1 VLVQLESAREAET
14 VEKPKLGCFPFL
26 FNVGGLTQGL
36 WLNFVGLQ
44 LLQRFKVPVSSVVA
58 IF

>member
-1 VLVQLESAREAET
+1 LNPL
-14 VEKPKLGCFPFL
+14 EKPNLGCFPFL
-26 FNVGGLTQGL
+26 FNVGGSTQGL

-44 LLQRFKVPVSSVVA
+44 LLQRFKVPVASVVA